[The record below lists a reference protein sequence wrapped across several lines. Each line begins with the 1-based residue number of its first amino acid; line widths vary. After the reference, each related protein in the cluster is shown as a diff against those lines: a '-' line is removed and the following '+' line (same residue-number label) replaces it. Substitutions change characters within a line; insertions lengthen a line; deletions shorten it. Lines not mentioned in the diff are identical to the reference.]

1 MTSTCDSA
9 GNTPLHFAAQHGHTE
24 LVAVLLGTGV
34 YKYMYNNENNKNS
47 NVMQSENDNIYK
59 VGGVTP
65 FHRACFSGATSTV
78 RLLLDHIITIT
89 KNNSNSSNNTISSIL
104 SLPDTIF
111 NDYQTPLHKCASG
124 SRYLVVQLLLDFIL
138 EHDDTPSACALTLL
152 LAKDAFG
159 RTPLDVAREKQQQ
172 QNIERQSVQRWDTIA
187 GGYADWNICV
197 QVKLLQYEMQQSL
210 IYQIHCADVI
220 LHDSL
225 HSIYCFLSCQ
235 IRSC

>member
-1 MTSTCDSA
+1 
-9 GNTPLHFAAQHGHTE
+9 
-24 LVAVLLGTGV
+24 
-34 YKYMYNNENNKNS
+34 
-47 NVMQSENDNIYK
+47 MQSENDNIYK

-65 FHRACFSGATSTV
+65 LHRACFSGATSTV

-89 KNNSNSSNNTISSIL
+89 KNNSNSNSSNNTISSIL
-104 SLPDTIF
+104 SLPGTIF

-172 QNIERQSVQRWDTIA
+172 QNIERQLVQHWDTIA
-187 GGYADWNICV
+187 GGCLVDGSQRCCPYTTDGLSVDLVDLSEGDINHCGPCGESLKCPLDNASCGDSDSMLICHFEGGGDIPNKDLCTPALV
-197 QVKLLQYEMQQSL
+197 FP
-210 IYQIHCADVI
+210 C
-220 LHDSL
+220 
-225 HSIYCFLSCQ
+225 LS
-235 IRSC
+235 R